1 LNCMNQV
8 LVICGPSLHILEM
21 VPFLITLISKYE
33 AKATA
38 ILSTEASQA
47 PSPKGTGPED
57 QQLS

>member
-1 LNCMNQV
+1 MNQV